1 MPERYDINGNP
12 IGFFSVEDEGM
23 RYVDPTVIQPAVVS
37 ANRKY
42 WEAQKWARENV
53 RDPRERTA
61 PYVAAG
67 LGAAMAAPVAID
79 LAASGLAS
87 AAADP
92 LWKAAARRMAIDLPA
107 FEAIDRLPQ
116 AWGDDRLTTQG
127 TNLIKQTTLIGR
139 FAPWAVD
146 VAGPFIAG
154 MVPGMAGDMMV
165 RGTAAGVNGVLNGI
179 GRRIANNRTGYLAP
193 MADVLNT
200 ETTQRFE
207 IPNRVYVEDPATHEI
222 SLMDAARA
230 NQLVEQGLPEQYVH
244 TTVPGVDPAIELD
257 LPFVTDHPIRVQR
270 PTDVE
275 AELNRLVN
283 ARRIPRGN
291 AEFTPEETARLQA
304 MIGDHPIDLAN
315 YTPEQIA
322 QAQAQMQMD
331 APIIHDALAGNRA
344 APVEE
349 QTFLRQPVMD
359 AAMPNGYQI
368 ARYPGGYMLKSLM
381 SGNPLEKQI
390 SKNGTV
396 NVNNIKALI
405 SKGGKVEQAVVDKVL
420 ASEQFAGKKAID
432 YNDFRK
438 AVQDELIT
446 YDRTPDTRWEDY
458 GMGRLGFGP
467 NFNGAADDYII
478 SRELYKWAERKGYKY
493 NPEAFTSA
501 NDGDMFIS
509 PDGKNVTY
517 DELEKLFMEDVRK
530 NRGAHTYTFSSSRIP
545 HGSAK
550 HYDKN
555 TLGHSRTYTTAN
567 EPDVLHVME
576 SQSDWAQS
584 GGGDKKRPP
593 FAFNAD
599 GSYDREMD
607 QKLNEFKRSL
617 WGLIDRGEI
626 SNDAANAKIK
636 EYMARLQREKFG
648 SLVDQEKYLSDNYA
662 SRQIQENLRY
672 AAEKGQKKMRYPT
685 RETAAKIEG
694 YPERTKYY
702 TKEGT
707 EVSDPYMYPDETA
720 REIEILQNEIDKI
733 DLADLDSYAPF
744 NIKQEAFLQRDLN
757 EKGTAKLLAA
767 LRERIIRDKD
777 SLHQMRVHGDD
788 NPMVEERLYNNMKLF
803 DSEISKYKSRY
814 GREPAL
820 DKIMEE
826 SRNAR
831 SRRAEIGTRM
841 KELLNTPQII
851 KPGLEKKTVYD
862 YEDILRKYTEFPKQY
877 KKLFKGADARIVT
890 DPKGNTWYEVD
901 VPENYLQQEWPYKN
915 GGLLDRLNRHYNG
928 DRSKIIQAI
937 QYARGGFKRDAA
949 TDAGDQYYDIVRQR
963 RNSAFNALLRAGM
976 NPDDAARLAPM
987 IVTQQ
992 TMEGGWVLNR
1002 KDNNYGGMKSAGKT
1016 IAFDSEDDF
1025 QDAYIK
1031 MLDSKWHNGRTV
1043 ENSWRSAKDLDDWA
1057 RILNRED
1064 LGLTTKEAWE
1074 KYNKGKQGNDFVY
1087 LYAPQWEN
1095 NNKPYREHLK
1105 KTEGRAAAYLKMV
1118 DADEPY
1124 SSLVP
1129 KQEVPQMPPAPQQS
1143 SQPLGLFRSLIPTS
1157 VQQKMPATQSAP
1169 VQQQAPL
1176 LRSLIPTSVQK
1187 KMNDR
1192 AAGGLIERYGVDKVR
1207 AAMQKVKR

>member
-37 ANRKY
+37 ANRGY

-67 LGAAMAAPVAID
+67 LGATMAAPAAID

-92 LWKAAARRMAIDLPA
+92 LWKAAAKRMAIDLPA

-116 AWGDDRLTTQG
+116 AWGDDRFTAQG
-127 TNLIKQTTLIGR
+127 TNLIKQTTPIGQ

-146 VAGPFIAG
+146 AAGPFITG

-179 GRRIANNRTGYLAP
+179 ARRTAANRMGYLGP

-230 NQLVEQGLPEQYVH
+230 NQLVEQGLPEQYIH

-257 LPFVTDHPIRVQR
+257 LPFVTDHPVRVQR

-304 MIGDHPIDLAN
+304 MIGDHPTDLAN
-315 YTPEQIA
+315 YMPEQIV
-322 QAQAQMQMD
+322 QAQAQMRVD

-344 APVEE
+344 IPVVE
-349 QTFLRQPVMD
+349 QTLLRQPVMD

-390 SKNGTV
+390 GKNGTV

-405 SKGGKVEQAVVDKVL
+405 SKGSKVEQAVIDKVL
-420 ASEQFAGKKAID
+420 ASEEFAGQKAID
-432 YNDFRK
+432 YNKFRK

-446 YDRTPDTRWEDY
+446 YDRTPDTRWKDY
-458 GMGRLGFGP
+458 GMQRIGLSP
-467 NFNGAADDYII
+467 YDSELESDYEYYNLFSKFIK
-478 SRELYKWAERKGYKY
+478 EKGYTPVY
-493 NPEAFTSA
+493 NQAGLDSVVYET
-501 NDGDMFIS
+501 
-509 PDGKNVTY
+509 PDGKY
-517 DELEKLFMEDVRK
+517 IGEKELEDIFRNSFSAKAETF
-530 NRGAHTYTFSSSRIP
+530 TFSSSRIP
-545 HGSAK
+545 YGSGK
-550 HYDKN
+550 HYDPN
-555 TLGHSRTYTTAN
+555 TLGHSRTYTTSD

-584 GGGDKKRPP
+584 YKDKAKERSGRKIQEIEATLDEIQKRKLMPQ
-593 FAFNAD
+593 AD
-599 GSYDREMD
+599 
-607 QKLNEFKRSL
+607 
-617 WGLIDRGEI
+617 
-626 SNDAANAKIK
+626 
-636 EYMARLQREKFG
+636 
-648 SLVDQEKYLSDNYA
+648 YLADNYT

-694 YPERTKYY
+694 YPEQTIYY
-702 TKEGT
+702 DKNGF
-707 EVSDPYMYPDETA
+707 EVKDPYEYPEEVA
-720 REIEILQNEIDKI
+720 NRIAEIQNEIDRI
-733 DLADLDSYAPF
+733 DIDDLDTYAPF
-744 NIKQEAFLQRDLN
+744 RIEEEAFAWGDGWETKNAKML
-757 EKGTAKLLAA
+757 AKL
-767 LRERIIRDKD
+767 RDSILKDRD
-777 SLHQMRVHGDD
+777 SLYQMRQHGDD
-788 NPMVEERLYNNMKLF
+788 NSMVETRLYENEKLF
-803 DSEISKYKSRY
+803 NKMLSRYNQVYGRDPELDVISAKSR
-814 GREPAL
+814 AA
-820 DKIMEE
+820 K
-826 SRNAR
+826 A
-831 SRRAEIGTRM
+831 RRAELAP
-841 KELLNTPQII
+841 ELKDLLSTPMRI
-851 KPGLEKKTVYD
+851 KKHLIPKKVYSH
-862 YEDILRKYTEFPKQY
+862 EDILKKYTAFPKQY
-877 KKLFKGADARIVT
+877 QKLYKNADVRTVT
-890 DPKGNTWYEVD
+890 DSKGNTWYEVD

-915 GGLLDRLNRHYNG
+915 GGLLDRLNKHYNG
-928 DRSKIIQAI
+928 DRAKIVQAM
-937 QYARGGFKRDAA
+937 QYARGGFKRD
-949 TDAGDQYYDIVRQR
+949 DVSKFGHKFFDIVRLRYLAAKQALENNGTFTKEEIDR
-963 RNSAFNALLRAGM
+963 LVPIMVLQNATEA
-976 NPDDAARLAPM
+976 DWRLDVP
-987 IVTQQ
+987 
-992 TMEGGWVLNR
+992 G
-1002 KDNNYGGMKSAGKT
+1002 NNIGGMMTTNADGSQTRKKYDSLGDYYLEWLDMMDTKFGDERFGSGK
-1016 IAFDSEDDF
+1016 
-1025 QDAYIK
+1025 
-1031 MLDSKWHNGRTV
+1031 G
-1043 ENSWRSAKDLDDWA
+1043 WRSAKDADDYA
-1057 RILNRED
+1057 RIINLED
-1064 LGLTTKEAWE
+1064 QDVTTKAKWNAY
-1074 KYNKGKQGNDFVY
+1074 KKTHPNSY
-1087 LYAPQWEN
+1087 LYAPQWDNGE
-1095 NNKPYREHLK
+1095 
-1105 KTEGRAAAYLKMV
+1105 KTYSQKMAERKARTDAYLKMV
-1118 DADEPY
+1118 MAELGNATTTGAIINSGLMDVLPISEKKTVTTEP
-1124 SSLVP
+1124 VA
-1129 KQEVPQMPPAPQQS
+1129 PQMSPAPQQS

-1157 VQQKMPATQSAP
+1157 VQQKMPAAQGAP

-1192 AAGGLIERYGVDKVR
+1192 AAGGLIERYGADKVR